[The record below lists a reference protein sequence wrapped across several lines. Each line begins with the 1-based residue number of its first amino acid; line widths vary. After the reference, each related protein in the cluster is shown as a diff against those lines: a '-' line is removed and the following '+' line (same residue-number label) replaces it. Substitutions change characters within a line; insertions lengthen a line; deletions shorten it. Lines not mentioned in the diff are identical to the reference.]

1 MQLWGWE
8 VNRWWEKGRREAG
21 YPSVGGGGVQEP
33 GEIGKIFCNRKSHT
47 VGTIVKGVAAGCY
60 FPF

>member
-1 MQLWGWE
+1 MVG
-8 VNRWWEKGRREAG
+8 KGKAG
-21 YPSVGGGGVQEP
+21 SGIPKCGGGGGVQEP